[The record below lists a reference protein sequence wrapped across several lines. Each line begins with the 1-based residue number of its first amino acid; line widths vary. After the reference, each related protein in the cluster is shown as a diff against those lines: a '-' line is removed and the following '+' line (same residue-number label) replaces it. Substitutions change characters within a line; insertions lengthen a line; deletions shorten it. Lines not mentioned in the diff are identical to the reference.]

1 MPNQRLIRVLLAA
14 AVAGV
19 NFCAAALGRAAEVT
33 TGPQTSQQGA
43 VTVTVAPHG
52 FPQKAA
58 TWDFD
63 VSLNTHTQPL
73 DDDLTKSATLVV
85 DGKAYRPTSWEGS
98 PPGGHHRKG
107 VLRFPAVAPLPAAV
121 ELQIQ
126 RSGEKSPRTFRWSLK

>member
-1 MPNQRLIRVLLAA
+1 MPNQRLIRILLATA
-14 AVAGV
+14 IAGV

-43 VTVTVAPHG
+43 VTITVAPHG
-52 FPQKAA
+52 VSAKAT

-63 VSLNTHTQPL
+63 VKLETHTQAL
-73 DDDLTKSATLVV
+73 DDDLTKSATLLA
-85 DGKAYRPTSWEGS
+85 DGKSYRPLSWEGS

-107 VLRFPAVAPLPAAV
+107 VLRFPAITPLPAAV

-126 RSGEKSPRTFRWSLK
+126 RSGETVPRTFRWPLK